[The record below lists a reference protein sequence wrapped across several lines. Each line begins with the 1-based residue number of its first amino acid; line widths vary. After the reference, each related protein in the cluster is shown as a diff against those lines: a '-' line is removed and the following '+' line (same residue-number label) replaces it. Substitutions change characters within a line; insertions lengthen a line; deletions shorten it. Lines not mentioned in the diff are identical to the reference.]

1 MKISILTPDL
11 SHNCIGRA
19 YTLAKILQREYE
31 VEIVGPVFGNG
42 IWKPVADDKSIK
54 YKSIK
59 FNRKFSIQKLR
70 KLYYM
75 IDGDVIYASKPL
87 FTSFG
92 IGLIKKFITGKPL
105 ILDIDDWEL
114 GFKKDNYLNFTF
126 RRKLKYLLIDS
137 VFQFFNNS
145 SYWNILFLEKLIRFS
160 DRITVSN
167 CFLNKRSGGTLV
179 YHGRDKDLFD
189 PKKFSRSSLRKKHKI
204 DERQKVIMFLGTP
217 HAHKGIGDLVEAIHL
232 NKNNDILLVLV
243 GMTDSDYCMNLIRD
257 SKIKLSGRL
266 RIYGLQSFTKI
277 PEFLSI
283 ADIIV
288 VPQKRKYSSIGQ
300 TPAKIFDAM
309 AMAKT
314 IIATDTSGMPEILDD
329 CGLITGSDDPEK
341 LNRAIND
348 ILSNPEEAGQMGSKA
363 RKKFID
369 EYSFDKIEKILS
381 GIIKGINK
389 N

>member
-19 YTLAKILQREYE
+19 YTLAKILQKEHE
-31 VEIVGPVFGNG
+31 VEIVGPLFGDA

-54 YKSIK
+54 YRSIK
-59 FNRKFSIQKLR
+59 FNRRFSIQKLR
-70 KLYYM
+70 KLYSM

-114 GFKKDNYLNFTF
+114 GFKKDNYLNSTF
-126 RRKLKYLLIDS
+126 RGKVKYLLIDS

-179 YHGRDKDLFD
+179 HHGRDKDLFD
-189 PKKFSRSSLRKKHKI
+189 PENFSRSSLRKKYKI
-204 DERQKVIMFLGTP
+204 DKHQKVIMFLGTP
-217 HAHKGIGDLVEAIHL
+217 HAHKGIGDLVEAVYL

-243 GMTDSDYCMNLIRD
+243 GMSDSEYCMNLIKD
-257 SKIKLSGRL
+257 SKMKLSGRL

-314 IIATDTSGMPEILDD
+314 IIATDTSGMAEILDD
-329 CGLITGSDDPEK
+329 CGLIVVPDDPKK

-348 ILSNPEEAGQMGSKA
+348 ILSNPEEAVQMGSRA
-363 RKKFID
+363 RRRFIN
-369 EYSFDKIEKILS
+369 EYSFEKIEKIL
-381 GIIKGINK
+381 GGVFKGINK